1 MEDNS
6 MQLMRISKHPI
17 DISDNL
23 DNLIIYDDL
32 EHGALRIYE
41 QIEGPVTVQQLAAQ
55 FVTIRNAAPLVEV
68 VVTSIWKEEE
78 VFIHE
83 ISFNYGYENLVE
95 PVINQILHFAG
106 FYSQYESVAISD
118 REYERLIPYAKDVLA
133 KFKKINRTY
142 VFYLDKHEDE

>member
-1 MEDNS
+1 MVDS
-6 MQLMRISKHPI
+6 MHLMRISEHPI
-17 DISDNL
+17 AISDNL

-41 QIEGPVTVQQLAAQ
+41 QIGGPVTVQQFAEKFA
-55 FVTIRNAAPLVEV
+55 TIKNVILIVEV
-68 VVTSIWKEEE
+68 VVNSIWKEEE

-133 KFKKINRTY
+133 KFQKINRTY
-142 VFYLDKHEDE
+142 AFYLDGHEDE

>member
-1 MEDNS
+1 MVDS
-6 MQLMRISKHPI
+6 MHLMRISKHPI
-17 DISDNL
+17 AISDNL

-41 QIEGPVTVQQLAAQ
+41 QIGGPVTVQQFAEQ
-55 FVTIRNAAPLVEV
+55 FTTIKNAAPIVEV
-68 VVTSIWKEEE
+68 VINSIWKEEE
-78 VFIHE
+78 IFIHE

-95 PVINQILHFAG
+95 PVINQILHFAD

-133 KFKKINRTY
+133 KFQKINRTY

>member
-1 MEDNS
+1 MEDS
-6 MQLMRISKHPI
+6 MQLMRISEHPI
-17 DISDNL
+17 DIS

-41 QIEGPVTVQQLAAQ
+41 QIGGPVTVQQLAAQ
-55 FVTIRNAAPLVEV
+55 FVTIRNAVPLVEV

-78 VFIHE
+78 VFIHK

-118 REYERLIPYAKDVLA
+118 REYERLIPYSKYALKDVSVKTVSGL
-133 KFKKINRTY
+133 K
-142 VFYLDKHEDE
+142 